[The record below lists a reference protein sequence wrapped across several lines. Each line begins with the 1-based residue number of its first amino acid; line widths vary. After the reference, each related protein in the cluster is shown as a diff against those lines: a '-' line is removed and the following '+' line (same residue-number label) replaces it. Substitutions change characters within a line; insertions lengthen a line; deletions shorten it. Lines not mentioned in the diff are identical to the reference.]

1 MPLVLSLGRMYCKSG
16 TEPCRKVG
24 LSFIY
29 GGNSVK
35 IIEPATSEE
44 FKKYYNLRYEV
55 LRKPWLQPKG
65 SERDE
70 EEETSLHRMI
80 IDEPNGK
87 AVAVGRLQFNS
98 IEEAQIRYMAVSD
111 DYQGMGY
118 GSKIVKV
125 LDNIAREKGSRKII
139 LQSRENAVKFY
150 EKNGYKII
158 EKSHLLFDEIQHWL
172 MEKELS

>member
-1 MPLVLSLGRMYCKSG
+1 M
-16 TEPCRKVG
+16 
-24 LSFIY
+24 
-29 GGNSVK
+29 VK
-35 IIEPATSEE
+35 IIEPKSSAE
-44 FKKYYNLRYEV
+44 FIIYYNLRYEV

-118 GSKIVKV
+118 GSEIVKV
-125 LDNIAREKGSRKII
+125 LGNIAREKGSQKII

-158 EKSHLLFDEIQHWL
+158 EKSYLLFDEIQHWL
-172 MEKELS
+172 MGKELS

>member
-1 MPLVLSLGRMYCKSG
+1 M
-16 TEPCRKVG
+16 
-24 LSFIY
+24 
-29 GGNSVK
+29 K
-35 IIEPATSEE
+35 IIEPTTSEE

-87 AVAVGRLQFNS
+87 AVAVGRLQFNT

-111 DYQGMGY
+111 DYQGMGF
-118 GSKIVKV
+118 GSKMLIV

-139 LQSRENAVKFY
+139 LQSRGNAVKFY
-150 EKNGYKII
+150 EKNGYKTLK
-158 EKSHLLFDEIQHWL
+158 KSYVLFDEIQHWL
-172 MEKELS
+172 MEKKIG

>member
-1 MPLVLSLGRMYCKSG
+1 M
-16 TEPCRKVG
+16 E
-24 LSFIY
+24 
-29 GGNSVK
+29 
-35 IIEPATSEE
+35 IIEPNTSDE
-44 FKKYYNLRYEV
+44 FKIYYKLRYEV
-55 LRKPWLQPKG
+55 LREPWFQPKG

-80 IDEPNGK
+80 IDEPHGK
-87 AVAVGRLQFNS
+87 AVAVGRLQFNT

-111 DYQGMGY
+111 DYQGKGY
-118 GSKIVKV
+118 GRKMVKA

-139 LQSRENAVKFY
+139 LQSRGNAVKFY

-158 EKSHLLFDEIQHWL
+158 EKSYLLFDQIQHWL

>member
-1 MPLVLSLGRMYCKSG
+1 M
-16 TEPCRKVG
+16 E
-24 LSFIY
+24 
-29 GGNSVK
+29 
-35 IIEPATSEE
+35 IIEPNTSDE
-44 FKKYYNLRYEV
+44 FKIYYNLRNEV
-55 LRKPWLQPKG
+55 LRKPWFQPKG

-87 AVAVGRLQFNS
+87 AVAVGRLQFNT

-111 DYQGMGY
+111 DYQGKGY
-118 GSKIVKV
+118 GRKMVKA

-158 EKSHLLFDEIQHWL
+158 EKSYLLFDEIQHWL

>member
-1 MPLVLSLGRMYCKSG
+1 M
-16 TEPCRKVG
+16 
-24 LSFIY
+24 
-29 GGNSVK
+29 
-35 IIEPATSEE
+35 
-44 FKKYYNLRYEV
+44 
-55 LRKPWLQPKG
+55 LRKPWFQPKG
-65 SERDE
+65 SERDDDDE
-70 EEETSLHRMI
+70 NSLHRMI
-80 IDEPNGK
+80 IDESNGK
-87 AVAVGRLQFNS
+87 AVAVGRLQFNT

-118 GSKIVKV
+118 GSKIVKA

-158 EKSHLLFDEIQHWL
+158 EKSYLLFDEIQHWL

>member
-1 MPLVLSLGRMYCKSG
+1 M
-16 TEPCRKVG
+16 
-24 LSFIY
+24 
-29 GGNSVK
+29 K
-35 IIEPATSEE
+35 IIEPTTAEE

-87 AVAVGRLQFNS
+87 AVAVGRLQFNT

-158 EKSHLLFDEIQHWL
+158 EKSYLLFDEIQHWL

>member
-1 MPLVLSLGRMYCKSG
+1 M
-16 TEPCRKVG
+16 E
-24 LSFIY
+24 
-29 GGNSVK
+29 
-35 IIEPATSEE
+35 IIEPNTSNEL
-44 FKKYYNLRYEV
+44 KIYYNLRYEV
-55 LRKPWLQPKG
+55 LRKPWFQPKG
-65 SERDE
+65 SERDDGD
-70 EEETSLHRMI
+70 ETSLHRMI

-87 AVAVGRLQFNS
+87 AVAVGRLQFNT

-118 GSKIVKV
+118 GSKMVKV

-158 EKSHLLFDEIQHWL
+158 EKSYLLFDEIQHWL
-172 MEKELS
+172 MEKKINN

>member
-1 MPLVLSLGRMYCKSG
+1 M
-16 TEPCRKVG
+16 E
-24 LSFIY
+24 
-29 GGNSVK
+29 
-35 IIEPATSEE
+35 IIEPNTSDE
-44 FKKYYNLRYEV
+44 FKIYYNLRYEV

-87 AVAVGRLQFNS
+87 AVAVGRLQFNN

-118 GSKIVKV
+118 GSEIVKV
-125 LDNIAREKGSRKII
+125 LENIAREKGSRKII

-150 EKNGYKII
+150 KKNGYKII
-158 EKSHLLFDEIQHWL
+158 EKSYLLFDEIQHWL